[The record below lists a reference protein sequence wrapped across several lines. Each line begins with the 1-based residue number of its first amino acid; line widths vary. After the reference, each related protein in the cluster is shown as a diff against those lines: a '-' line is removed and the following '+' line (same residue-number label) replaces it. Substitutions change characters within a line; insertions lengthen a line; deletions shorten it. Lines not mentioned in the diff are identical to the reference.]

1 MATAD
6 SPSAKLSILLLS
18 PSWLEEDKHGIVDFT
33 RSLGSGLHA
42 LDPKGENMEVTCA
55 VVQEEGRITKEERL
69 DAKKVNVKLA
79 GARVLSTMRRKK
91 VPKVSW
97 LDTYSGA
104 YYRHLTKAEP
114 VDFIVGHIPYLADG
128 AFNIKELCN
137 EQGYSPQVVLIMH
150 ARPKTA
156 SGEVDEPLL
165 MEWLKGAD
173 LILSIGQEIR
183 TKTDEY
189 LEKLDASCRPQHDVY
204 VETLHK
210 STHQRFLERLAGMQC
225 VMEQT

>member
-18 PSWLEEDKHGIVDFT
+18 PSWQEEDKHGVVEFT
-33 RSLGSGLHA
+33 KSLASGLHA
-42 LDPKGENMEVTCA
+42 MDESGENMGVTCA
-55 VVQEEGRITKEERL
+55 VVQEEGNITKEERME
-69 DAKKVNVKLA
+69 AKKFNVKLA
-79 GARVLSTMRRKK
+79 GARVLSSMRRKS

-128 AFNIKELCN
+128 AFNLQELCK
-137 EQGYSPQVVLIMH
+137 EQGHSPQVVLIMH

-156 SGEVDEPLL
+156 TGEVDESLL
-165 MEWLKGAD
+165 MEWLKGSD

-189 LEKLDASCRPQHDVY
+189 LEKMDPKCKPQHDVY
-204 VETLHK
+204 VETLQK
-210 STHQRFLERLAGMQC
+210 STHQRFLKRLSGMR
-225 VMEQT
+225 